1 MPLLLQYAKS
11 YAFKSESY
19 NMLYILKQSSVLA
32 VKSIMEIDA
41 KNLDTFLTV
50 KHSILNK
57 IVQFKT
63 C

>member
-11 YAFKSESY
+11 YALKSESY